1 MLHWLIFEFELEH
14 QHLLSLIWNYKQ
26 VKIYVPQI

>member
-1 MLHWLIFEFELEH
+1 MLHWLIFEFELE

-26 VKIYVPQI
+26 EKIYVPQI